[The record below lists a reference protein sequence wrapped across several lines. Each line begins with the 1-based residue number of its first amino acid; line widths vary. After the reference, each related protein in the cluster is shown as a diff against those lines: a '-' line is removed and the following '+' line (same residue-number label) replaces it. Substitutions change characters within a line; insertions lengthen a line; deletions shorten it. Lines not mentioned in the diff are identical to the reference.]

1 MTGYLRIS
9 VFSFLVLGAFVAFAA
24 SASAAQQWDVPD
36 YTALSIKSTTA
47 PIPTETT
54 LLDALA
60 ANFDAIDTNHDGRV
74 SFAEAQT
81 ALPGLT
87 LDVFE
92 LVDTNH
98 NGYITRQE
106 VERCEVCNRLS
117 FFGLGDICRSILSVF
132 GSLFGG
138 LFSHRHW

>member
-1 MTGYLRIS
+1 MMGYRRIS
-9 VFSFLVLGAFVAFAA
+9 VFSFLVLGAIVA
-24 SASAAQQWDVPD
+24 SAATAGTAQQWDVPD
-36 YTALSIKSTTA
+36 YTKLSIKSTTA
-47 PIPTETT
+47 PIETETT

-60 ANFDAIDTNHDGRV
+60 ANFDAIDTNHDGKV

-87 LDVFE
+87 LAVFE

-98 NGYITRQE
+98 NGFITRNE

-117 FFGLGDICRSILSVF
+117 FFGLGDICRTLLSFF
-132 GSLFGG
+132 GGLFGG